1 MSAIKGNRVD
11 SSTMEALANLVLP
24 SNLILLIGFIGIVL
38 SLLPRWRR
46 GGPYF
51 LTGAVILLL
60 ILSSGKAATAL
71 SSPLEY
77 AYPKAPAPDVQSPAK
92 AIVILAAYAADDP
105 NMPLSSRPNSSA
117 MFRIVEA
124 VHLWRACQQCTVIVT
139 GIASTT
145 KVMAESLEAL
155 GIPRAQIRVDSEA
168 ANTSGSAVN
177 LRASLA
183 DQPFYL
189 VTSAGHMPRSMGVFL
204 KQGLRPI
211 PAPTEYHV
219 PKSLAQANWSPSS
232 LSLSFSD
239 IAVHE
244 HIGILWYRLTGRI

>member
-1 MSAIKGNRVD
+1 
-11 SSTMEALANLVLP
+11 MEILATLVLP
-24 SNLILLIGFIGIVL
+24 SNLVLLIGFIGIGL

-46 GGPYF
+46 GGPYL
-51 LTGAVILLL
+51 LTGALILLL
-60 ILSSGKAATAL
+60 VLSSGKTATAL

-105 NMPLSSRPNSSA
+105 NMPLSSRPNGSA

-124 VHLWRACQQCTVIVT
+124 VHLWRACQQCTVMVT
-139 GIASTT
+139 GIAPTT
-145 KVMAESLEAL
+145 KVMAESLVAL
-155 GIPRAQIRVDSEA
+155 GIPTAQIRVDSGA

-219 PKSLAQANWSPSS
+219 PRNLAQANWSPSS

>member
-1 MSAIKGNRVD
+1 
-11 SSTMEALANLVLP
+11 MEALTIFVVPSNLVL
-24 SNLILLIGFIGIVL
+24 LIGVIGVVL

-46 GGPYF
+46 VGPYF
-51 LTGAVILLL
+51 LIGAVILLL
-60 ILSSGKAATAL
+60 ILSSGKTATAL

-77 AYPKAPAPDVQSPAK
+77 AYLKAPTPDAHSPAK
-92 AIVILAAYAADDP
+92 AIVILSAYATDDP
-105 NMPLSSRPNSSA
+105 NMPLSTRPNSSA

-139 GIASTT
+139 GMNPTI
-145 KVMAESLEAL
+145 KVMGESLAAL
-155 GIPRAQIRVDSEA
+155 GVPSGQIRVDGEA
-168 ANTSGSAVN
+168 TNTAESAVN
-177 LRASLA
+177 LRASLG
-183 DQPFYL
+183 DQAFYL

-219 PKSLAQANWSPSS
+219 PKNIAEANWSPSS
-232 LSLSFSD
+232 LGLYVSD
-239 IAVHE
+239 SAMHE